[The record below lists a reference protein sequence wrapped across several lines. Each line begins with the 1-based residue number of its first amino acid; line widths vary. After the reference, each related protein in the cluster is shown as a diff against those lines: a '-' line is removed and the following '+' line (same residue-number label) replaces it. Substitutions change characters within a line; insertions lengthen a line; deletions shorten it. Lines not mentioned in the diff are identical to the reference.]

1 MKQAGPARA
10 SSVVVRLRLL
20 AAAGMGACIVVAG
33 WAMPEV
39 RLVRGAAAA
48 VPLAQT
54 HAGAGTVLPS
64 PPQPARRLA
73 EETQPQSSAELP
85 LKEESHPPPIVNYV
99 PPKPKHKV
107 DDKSRKT
114 NTKTS
119 TKTKSDTK
127 SAAKKAAPSKTK
139 SVRAKRKTK

>member
-48 VPLAQT
+48 VPLVQT

-64 PPQPARRLA
+64 PPEPARRLA

-127 SAAKKAAPSKTK
+127 STAKKAAPSKTK

>member
-33 WAMPEV
+33 WEMPEV
-39 RLVRGAAAA
+39 RLARGAAAA
-48 VPLAQT
+48 VPLVQT
-54 HAGAGTVLPS
+54 HVGAGTVS
-64 PPQPARRLA
+64 PPEPARRLA
-73 EETQPQSSAELP
+73 EEAQAQPAAELP

-99 PPKPKHKV
+99 PPKPKRNV

-114 NTKTS
+114 NTKT
-119 TKTKSDTK
+119 KSDTK
-127 SAAKKAAPSKTK
+127 STAKKAAPSKTK
-139 SVRAKRKTK
+139 SVRTKRKTK

>member
-1 MKQAGPARA
+1 
-10 SSVVVRLRLL
+10 
-20 AAAGMGACIVVAG
+20 
-33 WAMPEV
+33 
-39 RLVRGAAAA
+39 
-48 VPLAQT
+48 
-54 HAGAGTVLPS
+54 
-64 PPQPARRLA
+64 
-73 EETQPQSSAELP
+73 LP

-114 NTKTS
+114 NTKT
-119 TKTKSDTK
+119 KSDTK